1 MASFIRTVRAPA
13 TPKSSAVTGSP
24 ALQTKLILSGMK
36 IGIDTIL
43 VQTSYLLEAT
53 TILPKRS
60 LMSARLVVK
69 AKTAMISLNG
79 GLRKYFY
86 FSAYI
91 CTFIINGKKPHL
103 ATVMSNWVSLSEH
116 ILFLVLINRYI
127 CMKIFVC

>member
-1 MASFIRTVRAPA
+1 
-13 TPKSSAVTGSP
+13 
-24 ALQTKLILSGMK
+24 MK

-43 VQTSYLLEAT
+43 TQTSYLLEAT

-91 CTFIINGKKPHL
+91 CTFIINGKKETHL
-103 ATVMSNWVSLSEH
+103 ATVMSNWVSLREQISMT
-116 ILFLVLINRYI
+116 INRI
-127 CMKIFVC
+127 

>member
-69 AKTAMISLNG
+69 AKTAMISLNRG
-79 GLRKYFY
+79 YFY

-91 CTFIINGKKPHL
+91 CTFIINGKKETHL
-103 ATVMSNWVSLSEH
+103 ATVMSNWVSLSEN
-116 ILFLVLINRYI
+116 I
-127 CMKIFVC
+127 